1 LSSVQSEFVLC
12 ITYCESAKHTLGIY
26 REFEALGALGDYFNT
41 FSLLSERVTPQDNQN
56 LKTAIINHRFFRV
69 LFFRRSLKSA
79 EFKKMRLGTDPSSFS
94 QPDFVQM
101 KHVDLDWTVNFNE
114 SVLVGTATIRFFIVA
129 KFIEEIVSH
138 GPVDRVM

>member
-1 LSSVQSEFVLC
+1 
-12 ITYCESAKHTLGIY
+12 
-26 REFEALGALGDYFNT
+26 
-41 FSLLSERVTPQDNQN
+41 
-56 LKTAIINHRFFRV
+56 
-69 LFFRRSLKSA
+69 
-79 EFKKMRLGTDPSSFS
+79 MRLGTDPSSFS

-138 GPVDRVM
+138 GLVDRVM